1 LFSIIGKLSLRY
13 ELKPQNNKNSNLICK
28 FAFLNQNSNKQTM
41 ALQSINPTTTKA
53 WQELQKH
60 FQEMQTASMKTMFQ
74 EDSNRTEKFHIQ
86 WNDFLVDYSK
96 NIINQQTID
105 LLLQLA
111 EEVNLKDAISQYFKG
126 DSINQTENRAV
137 LHTALR
143 ANESDSVLVD
153 NQNVIPEI
161 FEVKAKIKIFTN
173 EVVNGDRKGFTG
185 KEFTDIVNIG
195 IGGSD
200 LGPAMVVE
208 ALQFYKNHLNVHF
221 VSNVDG
227 DHVQEIIKKL
237 NPETTLF
244 VIVSKT
250 FTTQETL
257 TNSETIRKWFLKSAS
272 QDDVAKHFVAVST
285 NIKNVT
291 EFGINPENVF
301 PMWDWVGGRF
311 SLWSAV
317 GLSISLAVGF
327 DNFDKLLKG
336 ANDMDNHFKSATFD
350 KNIPIVLALLSIWYN
365 NFFGAES
372 EALIPYTQY
381 LQKLAPYLQ
390 QGIMESNGKSIG
402 RDGKPVNYQTGT
414 IIWGEPGT
422 NSQHAF
428 FQLIHQGTKLIPTD
442 FIGFVKP
449 LYGDKDHHDKLM
461 SNFFAQ
467 TEALL
472 NGKTSEQ
479 VQAEFDKQ
487 NLSIDKTE
495 YLRPFKVFAGNKPT
509 NTLLINKLTPETLG
523 ALVAMYE
530 HKIFV
535 QGVIWNIFSY
545 DQWGVE
551 LGKQLANAVLEEINS
566 KEIKNHDGSTTFL
579 LKHFIKQ

>member
-1 LFSIIGKLSLRY
+1 MALPNTNPTSTNAWK
-13 ELKPQNNKNSNLICK
+13 K
-28 FAFLNQNSNKQTM
+28 LNQHFAQM
-41 ALQSINPTTTKA
+41 ATVSMSEMFTNDKA
-53 WQELQKH
+53 R
-60 FQEMQTASMKTMFQ
+60 A
-74 EDSNRTEKFHIQ
+74 EKFHIQ

-96 NIINQQTID
+96 NIINYET
-105 LLLQLA
+105 LNLLQDLA
-111 EEVNLKDAISQYFKG
+111 KETNLAIAIAAYFEG
-126 DSINQTENRAV
+126 ENINQTENRAV

-143 ANESDSVLVD
+143 SPENANLLVAGK
-153 NQNVIPEI
+153 NVMPKI
-161 FEVKAKIKIFTN
+161 FEAKNKIKDFTN
-173 EVVNGDRKGFTG
+173 EIISGARKGFTG

-227 DHVQEIIKKL
+227 DHVNEVIKKI

-257 TNSETIRKWFLKSAS
+257 SNAETIRAWFLKSAT
-272 QDDVAKHFVAVST
+272 QKDVAKHFVAVST
-285 NIKNVT
+285 NIQKVT
-291 EFGINPENVF
+291 KFGINPDNIF

-327 DNFDKLLKG
+327 DNFDDLLKG
-336 ANDMDNHFKSATFD
+336 ANEMDEHFKNESFD
-350 KNIPIVLALLSIWYN
+350 KNIPVVLALLSIWYN

-428 FQLIHQGTKLIPTD
+428 FQLIHQGTKLIPAD

-449 LYGDKDHHDKLM
+449 LYGNEDHHNKLM

-472 NGKTSEQ
+472 NGKTEAQ
-479 VQAEFDKQ
+479 VKTEFDKQ
-487 NLSIDKTE
+487 GVAGETASFL
-495 YLRPFKVFAGNKPT
+495 LPFKVFAGNKPT
-509 NTLLINKLTPETLG
+509 NTILIQKLTPKSLG
-523 ALVAMYE
+523 SLVAMYE

-535 QGVIWNIFSY
+535 QGIIWNIFSY

-551 LGKQLANAVLEEINS
+551 LGKQLANSILEEIDS
-566 KEIKNHDGSTTFL
+566 QTVKNHDSSTEFL
-579 LKHFIKQ
+579 LNHFLGKK

>member
-1 LFSIIGKLSLRY
+1 NVSMTSLFEKD
-13 ELKPQNNKNSNLICK
+13 
-28 FAFLNQNSNKQTM
+28 QT
-41 ALQSINPTTTKA
+41 
-53 WQELQKH
+53 
-60 FQEMQTASMKTMFQ
+60 
-74 EDSNRTEKFHIQ
+74 RTSQFHIQ
-86 WNDFLVDYSK
+86 WNDFLIDFSK
-96 NIINQQTID
+96 NIISQETLN
-105 LLLQLA
+105 LLLELANESQL
-111 EEVNLKDAISQYFKG
+111 KTAIAQYFDG
-126 DSINQTENRAV
+126 DIINQTENRAV

-143 ANESDSVLVD
+143 AKESSNIKVD
-153 NQNVIPEI
+153 GENVIPEV
-161 FEVKAKIKIFTN
+161 FEVKNKIKNFTN

-185 KEFTDIVNIG
+185 KSFTDIVNIG

-208 ALQFYKNHLNVHF
+208 ALKYYKNHLNVHF

-227 DHVQEIIKKL
+227 DHVNEIIKKL

-257 TNSETIRKWFLKSAS
+257 TNSETIREWFLKSAS
-272 QDDVAKHFVAVST
+272 QEEVAKHFVAVST
-285 NIKNVT
+285 NIQRVT
-291 EFGINPENVF
+291 EFGINPDNVF

-317 GLSISLAVGF
+317 GLSISLAVGY
-327 DNFDKLLKG
+327 DNYNQLLNG
-336 ANDMDNHFKSATFD
+336 ANEMDEHFKTEDFD
-350 KNIPIVLALLSIWYN
+350 KNIPVILALLSIWYN
-365 NFFGAES
+365 NFFGSES
-372 EALIPYTQY
+372 EAIIPYSQY

-390 QGIMESNGKSIG
+390 QGIMESNGKSVD
-402 RDGKPVNYQTGT
+402 RDGKPVSYQTGT

-449 LYGDKDHHDKLM
+449 LYGNEDHHDKLM

-472 NGKTSEQ
+472 HGKSAEK
-479 VQAEFDKQ
+479 VQAEFNKQ
-487 NLSIDKTE
+487 GLAEEKAKF
-495 YLRPFKVFAGNKPT
+495 LLPFKVFAGNKPT
-509 NTLLINKLTPETLG
+509 NTILIQKLTPKTLG
-523 ALVAMYE
+523 SLIAMYE

-535 QGVIWNIFSY
+535 QGIIWNIFSY

-551 LGKQLANAVLEEINS
+551 LGKQLANSILDEINS
-566 KEIKNHDGSTTFL
+566 KNVNSHDSSTEFL
-579 LKHFIKQ
+579 LHHFLKCK

>member
-1 LFSIIGKLSLRY
+1 
-13 ELKPQNNKNSNLICK
+13 
-28 FAFLNQNSNKQTM
+28 M
-41 ALQSINPTTTKA
+41 ALQNTNPTKTLA
-53 WQELQKH
+53 WQNLQKR
-60 FQEMQTASMKTMFQ
+60 FQEMNSASMKEMFAN
-74 EDSNRTEKFHIQ
+74 DSTRTEKFHFQ
-86 WNDFLVDYSK
+86 WNDFVIDYSK
-96 NIINQQTID
+96 NIIDQETMS
-105 LLLQLA
+105 LLIELA
-111 EEVNLKDAISQYFKG
+111 KEVHLKEAISQYFDG
-126 DSINQTENRAV
+126 EIINQTENRAV

-143 ANESDSVLVD
+143 AKETAIIKVD
-153 NQNVIPEI
+153 GVNVIPEI
-161 FEVKAKIKIFTN
+161 FEVKNKIKTFTN

-185 KEFTDIVNIG
+185 KPFTDIVNIG

-208 ALQFYKNHLNVHF
+208 ALQYYKNQLNVHF

-227 DHVQEIIKKL
+227 DHVNEIIKKL

-257 TNSETIRKWFLKSAS
+257 TNSETIREWFLKSAS
-272 QDDVAKHFVAVST
+272 QEDVAKHFVAVST
-285 NIKNVT
+285 NLQKVT

-317 GLSISLAVGF
+317 GLSISLAIGF
-327 DNFDKLLKG
+327 DNYDELLAG
-336 ANDMDNHFKSATFD
+336 ANEMDEHFKTADFD
-350 KNIPIVLALLSIWYN
+350 ENIPLVLALLSIWYN

-390 QGIMESNGKSIG
+390 QGTMESNGKSVG
-402 RDGKPVNYQTGT
+402 RDGKPVDYQTGT

-449 LYGDKDHHDKLM
+449 LYGNEDHHEKLM

-467 TEALL
+467 TEALM
-472 NGKTSEQ
+472 NGKTKEQ

-487 NLSIDKTE
+487 GLPEEKAKF
-495 YLRPFKVFAGNKPT
+495 LLPFKVFAGNKPT
-509 NTLLINKLTPETLG
+509 NTILIQKLTPKSLG
-523 ALVAMYE
+523 SLVALYE

-535 QGVIWNIFSY
+535 QGIIWNIFSY

-551 LGKQLANAVLEEINS
+551 LGKQLANSILDEIHS
-566 KEIKNHDGSTTFL
+566 KKVNNHDSSTEFL
-579 LKHFIKQ
+579 LNHFLKNK

>member
-1 LFSIIGKLSLRY
+1 
-13 ELKPQNNKNSNLICK
+13 
-28 FAFLNQNSNKQTM
+28 M
-41 ALQSINPTTTKA
+41 ALQNTNPTSTTA
-53 WQELQKH
+53 WKEIQNH
-60 FQEMQTASMKTMFQ
+60 FETMKNVSMKNMFQ
-74 EDSNRTEKFHIQ
+74 EDASRASKFHIK
-86 WNDFLVDYSK
+86 WNDFLIDYSK
-96 NIINQQTID
+96 NRINQETMDLLVKLANEVHLKEAISGYFEGEIIN
-105 LLLQLA
+105 
-111 EEVNLKDAISQYFKG
+111 K
-126 DSINQTENRAV
+126 TENRAV

-143 ANESDSVLVD
+143 APEKAVVNVD
-153 NQNVIPEI
+153 GQNIIPEI
-161 FEVKAKIKIFTN
+161 YEVKSKIKAFTY
-173 EVVNGDRKGFTG
+173 EIVNGVKTGFTG
-185 KEFTDIVNIG
+185 KAFTDIVNIG

-208 ALQFYKNHLNVHF
+208 GLQFYKNHLNVHF

-227 DHVQEIIKKL
+227 DHVNEIIKKL

-257 TNSETIRKWFLKSAS
+257 TNSETIRTWFLKSAK
-272 QDDVAKHFVAVST
+272 QEDVAKHFVAVST

-291 EFGINPENVF
+291 KFGINAANVF

-327 DNFDKLLKG
+327 DNFDKVLKG
-336 ANDMDNHFKSATFD
+336 ANEMDEHFKTAAFD
-350 KNIPIVLALLSIWYN
+350 KNIPVVLALLSIWYN

-442 FIGFVKP
+442 FIGFVNS
-449 LYGDKDHHDKLM
+449 LYGNKDHHDKLM

-472 NGKTSEQ
+472 NGKTEEQ
-479 VQAEFDKQ
+479 VRNEFEKQ
-487 NLSIDKTE
+487 GLSSEKAD
-495 YLRPFKVFAGNKPT
+495 YLAPFKVFEGNKPT
-509 NTLLINKLTPETLG
+509 NTILINSLTPETLG
-523 ALVAMYE
+523 SLIAMYE

-551 LGKQLANAVLEEINS
+551 LGKQLATSILEEINS
-566 KEIKNHDGSTTFL
+566 TNVKNHDSSTLFL
-579 LKHFIKQ
+579 LNHYLNK

>member
-1 LFSIIGKLSLRY
+1 MGL
-13 ELKPQNNKNSNLICK
+13 
-28 FAFLNQNSNKQTM
+28 QNSKINTHNTM
-41 ALQSINPTTTKA
+41 ALGKTNPSGTVA
-53 WQELQKH
+53 WQKLREH
-60 FQEMQTASMKTMFQ
+60 FEKMQYVSMKEMFA
-74 EDSNRTEKFHIQ
+74 EDASRASKFNLQ
-86 WNDFLVDYSK
+86 WNDFLIDYSK
-96 NIINQQTID
+96 NIITQETIE
-105 LLLQLA
+105 LLLSLA
-111 EEVNLKDAISQYFKG
+111 EEIGLKEAIANYFEG
-126 DSINQTENRAV
+126 DIINETENRAV

-143 ANESDSVLVD
+143 APENAVVNVD
-153 NQNVIPEI
+153 GENVIPEVY
-161 FEVKAKIKIFTN
+161 EVKQKIKAFSEEIISG
-173 EVVNGDRKGFTG
+173 ERKGFTG
-185 KEFTDIVNIG
+185 KAFTDVVNIG

-200 LGPAMVVE
+200 LGPAMAVE
-208 ALQFYKNHLNVHF
+208 ALQFYKNQLNVHF
-221 VSNVDG
+221 ISNVDG
-227 DHVQEIIKKL
+227 DHVQEKIKNL

-257 TNSETIRKWFLKSAS
+257 SNSETVRKWFLS
-272 QDDVAKHFVAVST
+272 QDFGSKQEDVAKHFVAVST
-285 NIKNVT
+285 NLQKVT
-291 EFGINPENVF
+291 EFGINPDNVF

-336 ANDMDNHFKSATFD
+336 ANQMDEHFKTEKFD
-350 KNIPIVLALLSIWYN
+350 QNIPVILALLSIWYN

-390 QGIMESNGKSIG
+390 QGIMESNGKSVG
-402 RDGKPVNYQTGT
+402 RDGNPVNYQTGT

-449 LYGDKDHHDKLM
+449 LYGDNDHHDKLM

-472 NGKTSEQ
+472 NGKTEDQ
-479 VQAEFDKQ
+479 VRAEFTKT
-487 NLSIDKTE
+487 NLSSGQADFLT
-495 YLRPFKVFAGNKPT
+495 PFKIFQGNKPT
-509 NTLLINKLTPETLG
+509 NTLLIQKLTPETLG
-523 ALVAMYE
+523 SLISLYE

-551 LGKQLANAVLEEINS
+551 LGKQLANSILEEINS
-566 KEIKNHDGSTTFL
+566 GNVKTHDSSTSLLLNHFL
-579 LKHFIKQ
+579 RSK